1 MSQWQ
6 DVGETAQFIEEEP
19 RAVMVTGEPVAVVRL
34 GDEFLAVH
42 DICTHEVAR
51 LSEGFVE
58 DGCIECPL
66 HQGRLDVRSGPPTCA
81 PITGPV
87 RCYPVKIEA
96 GRVWRA
102 LD

>member
-6 DVGETAQFIEEEP
+6 DVGEAAQFIEEEP
-19 RAVMVTGEPVAVVRL
+19 RAVMVAGEPVAVVRL

-66 HQGRLDVRSGPPTCA
+66 HQGLFDLRTGQARKA
-81 PITGPV
+81 PCVTPV
-87 RCYPVKIEA
+87 RVYKT
-96 GRVWRA
+96 RVQGDRLEVQA
-102 LD
+102 P